1 MYKLNKAKGKDM
13 KYTTLE
19 SKLNGAKTTRN
30 LESSS
35 WTEVSKGVYKDP
47 KTGIL
52 FDVIQE
58 GTTTEQAYMYRM
70 FNKENKVQVNG
81 N

>member
-1 MYKLNKAKGKDM
+1 M
-13 KYTTLE
+13 KTTLV
-19 SKLNGAKTTRN
+19 SKLNAARSIRN

-52 FDVIQE
+52 FEVIQE
-58 GTTTEQAYMYRM
+58 GTTEEQAYAHRQ
-70 FNKENKVQVNG
+70 FNKENKVKVNG